1 MVRTSGGAQIF
12 TLLAHEMAHIW
23 AGQGGLSNPDYG
35 LRSEWEDSTVEQFCN
50 RVAAET
56 LVPGE
61 DFRSRW
67 SPDLPSLSDHLRDLS
82 RHYKVSIRGIFSP
95 PILLQTQEKG
105 SSQQA

>member
-12 TLLAHEMAHIW
+12 TLAHEMAHIW

-67 SPDLPSLSDHLRDLS
+67 SPDLPSLSDHLSLDFPDRTEFPEHEALWDGAN
-82 RHYKVSIRGIFSP
+82 YK
-95 PILLQTQEKG
+95 T
-105 SSQQA
+105 AY